1 MEHFRCNRD
10 SSKIH
15 ATFSNP
21 TLPMLIKPIPISSRD
36 TPRTFFVNA
45 GISISSP
52 SPSTNMTPLENNKT
66 LRFASKYLDRIF
78 AKEIPLHSKT
88 SVPNRSNPLQ
98 AMSVHQL
105 SSLHLLFQYLKLQ
118 KDELNVWTS
127 RPAYRYVQ
135 LGDY

>member
-66 LRFASKYLDRIF
+66 LRFASKYLDKIF

-88 SVPNRSNPLQ
+88 SVPNRFNPLVGFIT
-98 AMSVHQL
+98 SDVC
-105 SSLHLLFQYLKLQ
+105 SSTFFITFTFSIS
-118 KDELNVWTS
+118 ETS
-127 RPAYRYVQ
+127 ER
-135 LGDY
+135 